1 VKAAI
6 YSRKSIF
13 TGKGESIENQVHLCK
28 EYALKLGISDFLVYE
43 DEGFSGKS
51 TERPEYQKML
61 KDAKA
66 KKFDYIICYRLDR
79 ISRNIADFSI
89 LIQELQNLD
98 ISFIS
103 IREQFDTSTPLG
115 RAMMYI
121 ASVFAQLERETI
133 AERVSDNMMQLA
145 KSGRWLGGKPPY
157 GFVIEPIVYKDND
170 MKERKMFKLA
180 PNSEEIEI
188 VKLIY
193 DKYIEFNSIFKVAKY
208 LELQNI
214 KLKNYKKI
222 NPAFLG
228 DILRN
233 PVYATASEET
243 MNYFSKLGV
252 SIEGNIDN
260 KQGLMAYNRTDGKKN
275 KKDISEWIISVSKH
289 LGVIP
294 GAQWVA
300 AQDMKEKNSQTP
312 PNLGKCNIVSLPGLL
327 RCSKCDSPMNVLYGN
342 KRTDGSRDFYYKCS
356 NRILNVNNCDN
367 PNIRAEVIEEIVINK
382 LKKMSGSRK
391 TILKE
396 LNKNKR
402 LTDNT
407 ELIIE
412 IDNINKTIIKNEA
425 AINNLVEQMSLL
437 SLEASKFHFNK
448 IEELTKKNRDLKN
461 RLMELEEKKHISDV
475 TETNSEILIQS
486 LLNFNSAIDNC
497 ETPEERKN
505 LFNRIIE
512 IVTYDGIKKD
522 VKIKLLKV

>member
-1 VKAAI
+1 MKSAI

-13 TGKGESIENQVHLCK
+13 TGKGESIENQVQLCK
-28 EYALKLGISDFLVYE
+28 EYALKIGISDFFIYE

-66 KKFDYIICYRLDR
+66 KKFDCIICYRLDR
-79 ISRNIADFSI
+79 ISRNIADFST
-89 LIQELQNLD
+89 LIQELQKLD
-98 ISFIS
+98 IGFIS

-133 AERVSDNMMQLA
+133 AERVRDNMMQLA

-157 GFVIEPIVYKDND
+157 GFIIEPIVYKDSD
-170 MKERKMFKLA
+170 MKERKMFKLS
-180 PNSEEIEI
+180 PNAEEIKI

-208 LELQNI
+208 LEMQNI
-214 KLKNYKKI
+214 KLKNYKQV
-222 NPAFLG
+222 NPAFIG

-243 MNYFSKLGV
+243 MKYFSKFGV
-252 SIEGNIDN
+252 VIEGNIN
-260 KQGLMAYNRTDGKKN
+260 NSHGLMAYNRTDGKKN
-275 KKDISEWIISVSKH
+275 KKDISEWIISVGKH
-289 LGVIP
+289 TGVIP
-294 GAQWVA
+294 GGQWVA

-312 PNLGKCNIVSLPGLL
+312 PNLGNCNIVALTGLL
-327 RCSKCDSPMNVLYGN
+327 RCSKCGSPMNVLYGN
-342 KRTDGSRDFYYKCS
+342 KRTDGSRHYYYKCS

-367 PNIRAEVIEEIVINK
+367 PNIRAEVIEDIVINK
-382 LKKMSGSRK
+382 LKKLSASRK

-407 ELIIE
+407 ELVIE
-412 IDNINKTIIKNEA
+412 IDNINKTIIKNET
-425 AINNLVEQMSLL
+425 AINNLVEQMTLL
-437 SLEASKFHFNK
+437 SLDASKFHAKK
-448 IEELTKKNRDLKN
+448 IEELTKKNRDLKKQ
-461 RLMELEEKKHISDV
+461 LLDLEEKKQIHDI

-486 LLNFNSAIDNC
+486 LLNFSLAIDNC
-497 ETPEERKN
+497 ETPEERKD
-505 LFNRIIE
+505 LFTKVIE
-512 IVTYDGIKKD
+512 LVTYDGIKKD
-522 VKIKLLKV
+522 VKVKLLKV